1 MQSCRVKAILCVQVR
16 AVLEQN
22 LDSGGSVV
30 LFYYIS
36 SVLDQELRNL
46 LLARLHDV
54 RCKGIRCVPSIALT

>member
-1 MQSCRVKAILCVQVR
+1 MQSCRVSAILCVQVH

-36 SVLDQELRNL
+36 FVLDQELRSL

-54 RCKGIRCVPSIALT
+54 RYTGVRCVPSIVLT